1 MRTGNPYIGRSFGNY
16 QVIAEIDCGS
26 FGCVYQAQHTFLP
39 RVAAIKLLHVARLRS
54 QEACNAFLQEAQL
67 LERLKHPNILQIY
80 EFGLDDGLPYL
91 VTEYASRGSLRD
103 LLNSRTSQLLPL
115 RDVISIIA
123 QVGEAL
129 YYAHQQGVIHHDL
142 KPENILFNEQ
152 NDALLADFGIAI
164 VRTTTLEQVA
174 DMNGT
179 PAYMAPEQFQGKA
192 SRRSDQYSLACIM
205 YELVTGRRPFTAPDA
220 ISMGLKHM
228 RESPIPPTW
237 LNPDLPPQME
247 RVILKALEK
256 RRINRYPDVL
266 TFIRE
271 LQALLVTQTHIS
283 IRRQANSLT
292 RADKTKEQY
301 LNEGIQLYR
310 LGWYEEAL
318 ATFEQALRLDPHF
331 ADALFSKG
339 NALYFLKRYEDALLA
354 YEQAIRLDPYNPAFH
369 NNKGSTLYSLGRYR
383 EALAAYKQALHIDP
397 HHASAQQ
404 GKKLALRRLGR
415 LR

>member
-1 MRTGNPYIGRSFGNY
+1 
-16 QVIAEIDCGS
+16 
-26 FGCVYQAQHTFLP
+26 
-39 RVAAIKLLHVARLRS
+39 
-54 QEACNAFLQEAQL
+54 
-67 LERLKHPNILQIY
+67 
-80 EFGLDDGLPYL
+80 
-91 VTEYASRGSLRD
+91 LRD

-123 QVGEAL
+123 QVGQAL

-228 RESPIPPTW
+228 QESPIPPTW
-237 LNPDLPPQME
+237 LNPNLPPQME

-283 IRRQANSLT
+283 IRRQANTLT
-292 RADKTKEQY
+292 LVDKTKEQY

-310 LGWYEEAL
+310 LGRYEEAL
-318 ATFEQALRLDPHF
+318 AAFEQALRLDPHF
-331 ADALFSKG
+331 ADALFGKG

-397 HHASAQQ
+397 HHTSAQQ

>member
-1 MRTGNPYIGRSFGNY
+1 
-16 QVIAEIDCGS
+16 
-26 FGCVYQAQHTFLP
+26 
-39 RVAAIKLLHVARLRS
+39 
-54 QEACNAFLQEAQL
+54 
-67 LERLKHPNILQIY
+67 
-80 EFGLDDGLPYL
+80 
-91 VTEYASRGSLRD
+91 
-103 LLNSRTSQLLPL
+103 
-115 RDVISIIA
+115 
-123 QVGEAL
+123 
-129 YYAHQQGVIHHDL
+129 
-142 KPENILFNEQ
+142 
-152 NDALLADFGIAI
+152 
-164 VRTTTLEQVA
+164 
-174 DMNGT
+174 
-179 PAYMAPEQFQGKA
+179 
-192 SRRSDQYSLACIM
+192 
-205 YELVTGRRPFTAPDA
+205 
-220 ISMGLKHM
+220 
-228 RESPIPPTW
+228 
-237 LNPDLPPQME
+237 ME

-266 TFIRE
+266 TFMRE

-283 IRRQANSLT
+283 IRRQANTLT

-318 ATFEQALRLDPHF
+318 AAFEQALRLDPHF
-331 ADALFSKG
+331 ADALFGKG